1 MEYYTP
7 IQSHILEVE
16 CELNKLLKTQLEV
29 NKDLMRHKTQLN
41 DKQYCLWVAK
51 NSLSRLLLH
60 FQDLK
65 TNIKKI
71 ESRVGFYP
79 R

>member
-1 MEYYTP
+1 
-7 IQSHILEVE
+7 
-16 CELNKLLKTQLEV
+16 
-29 NKDLMRHKTQLN
+29 
-41 DKQYCLWVAK
+41 
-51 NSLSRLLLH
+51 LLLH

-79 R
+79 GWLLK